1 MTPEQAQFWQTFG
14 ILAGF
19 GIMAASTV
27 AANLPRIGVW
37 LGKRWERREQR
48 ADEQD
53 GRERE
58 LGDFWRQSNQ
68 QTRQALVD
76 LYDRLLR
83 QEQERSQYAQRAA
96 QEWIEINQRKQDEI
110 SSVMLDAVRAAT
122 ETMGGFAD
130 KIGQYSASV
139 EKQTEVLGEIRDSQ
153 IALRTAM
160 ERTAFVESQLV
171 FILNREKG
179 TSTSLPVQSKLGDT
193 GAPE

>member
-1 MTPEQAQFWQTFG
+1 
-14 ILAGF
+14 
-19 GIMAASTV
+19 MAASTV